1 MPHPLQ
7 PTRRKLMPRLPLL
20 AAVGLMLAAAGPA
33 PAPPTSKGQT
43 APPAAQP
50 PKPDANP
57 PAPAD
62 SILQPAPTDAGDR
75 VVAVVEG
82 HPIHLSELGQAEQA
96 LPADMRNMPLKS
108 LYPVLLNLM
117 VDHQALAMLARRRG
131 LEDTPAVR
139 QQIQQATDRVLEG
152 ALLGMD
158 AAPKVTE
165 DAIKA
170 RYDQLYA
177 KRGET
182 EQVHARHILVAT
194 EAEANKII
202 AQLNQGADFATLAK
216 QYSKD
221 PDAKRGGDLGFFGR
235 NQVLPGFG
243 EAAFALQPGQVADK
257 PVHNE
262 FGWHVVMVEERRMAP
277 PPSLAEVH
285 DALRQ
290 QLMQEAV
297 RQEVALARG
306 QLTIHEWNLNGTP
319 IDLGPPV
326 AGAPDKPK

>member
-1 MPHPLQ
+1 MPRPLQ
-7 PTRRKLMPRLPLL
+7 PMRWNLIPRLPVL
-20 AAVGLMLAAAGPA
+20 AAAGVLLAAAGPA
-33 PAPPTSKGQT
+33 QAPPANKGQT
-43 APPAAQP
+43 APPATQQ
-50 PKPDANP
+50 PKPDANQ
-57 PAPAD
+57 AGQSDTAT
-62 SILQPAPTDAGDR
+62 QGAPTDAGDR

-96 LPADMRNMPLKS
+96 LPADMRNMPLES

-131 LEDTPAVR
+131 LEDNLAVR

-152 ALLGMD
+152 ALLGAD

-170 RYDQLYA
+170 RFDQLYA
-177 KRGET
+177 NRAET

-202 AQLNQGADFATLAK
+202 AQLKQGADFATLAQ

-221 PDAKRGGDLGFFGR
+221 PDARRGGDLGFFGR

-243 EAAFALQPGQVADK
+243 EVAFALQPGQVADK
-257 PVHNE
+257 PIHNE
-262 FGWHVVMVEERRMAP
+262 FGWHVVKVEERRMAP

-319 IDLGPPV
+319 IDLGQPV
-326 AGAPDKPK
+326 AGTPDKPK